1 MKKPSIPAT
10 PAGLPNDHFTML
22 SSMKENIEIIAGVRS
37 EPIPPLTAT
46 ATLPEVIVALNKVI
60 DRLTPG
66 G

>member
-1 MKKPSIPAT
+1 MKKPGIPAV
-10 PAGLPNDHFTML
+10 PVGLPNDHFSL
-22 SSMKENIEIIAGVRS
+22 LASLKENIEIIAGVRS
-37 EPIPPLTAT
+37 TAISPLAPT